1 MHPYCPIQI
10 LYKKTNLT
18 HYVQTQELL
27 VYKSLREKKN
37 SSSIKRR
44 PTHFLGIRCDKKT
57 VSGVIEAFPADSPL
71 YNCKVVDLAYSK
83 LVSCTYD
90 ICDIK

>member
-27 VYKSLREKKN
+27 VYKSLREKKILVRSKEGQLI
-37 SSSIKRR
+37 SSVFGVTKKRY
-44 PTHFLGIRCDKKT
+44 P
-57 VSGVIEAFPADSPL
+57 E
-71 YNCKVVDLAYSK
+71 
-83 LVSCTYD
+83 
-90 ICDIK
+90 

>member
-10 LYKKTNLT
+10 LYKKKTNLT

-27 VYKSLREKKN
+27 VHKSLREKN

-44 PTHFLGIRCDKKT
+44 PTHFLGIRCDKKKP
-57 VSGVIEAFPADSPL
+57 E
-71 YNCKVVDLAYSK
+71 
-83 LVSCTYD
+83 
-90 ICDIK
+90 